1 MAAKDT
7 DDAKTDDQEPEL
19 QLDMSQAAVKK
30 MITEARERGF
40 ITYEQLNQ
48 VLPPEQVSSEQI
60 EDVMSMLSEMGINII
75 EEEEAEDDTQKGS
88 TDVVEASTSR
98 EVTVAQTETEK
109 LDRTDDPVRM
119 YLREMGSVELLS
131 REGEIAIAK
140 RIEAGRNTMI
150 AGLCESPLTFQAIT
164 IWRDELLNEDILL
177 RDVIDLDATFG
188 RSLEED
194 GVEEPVVA
202 SLKVAPASSV
212 RPQGEARQQG
222 NGKDDSE
229 QPELDADGNP
239 IRADD
244 SEEDDE
250 DEQANMS
257 LAAMEAALKP
267 RVLETL
273 DRIADN
279 YAMLSDMQD
288 LRMSATLNEDGS
300 FSKNEEAAYQKL
312 RSEIVELVNSL
323 HLHNN
328 RIEALIDQL
337 YGINRKIMS
346 IDSAMV
352 KLADQARI
360 NRREFVDEYRGCE
373 LDPAWMERMSQK
385 SGRGWQALV
394 ERSGEKVDELRTE
407 MAQVGQYVGVDISE
421 FRRIVSQVQKGEK
434 EARQAKKEMV
444 EANLR
449 LVISIAKK
457 YTNRGLQFLDLIQ
470 EGNIG
475 LMKAVDKFEYR
486 RGYKFSTYATWWI
499 RQAITRSIADQA
511 RTIRIPV
518 HMIETINKLVR
529 TGRQMLHE
537 IGREPTPEELAEKL
551 QMPLEKV
558 RKVMK
563 IAKEPISLETPI
575 GDEEDSQLGDFIE
588 DKNAVLPLDSAIQ
601 GNLKETTTRV
611 LASLTPREER
621 VLRMRFGIG
630 MNTDHTL
637 EEVGQQFSVTRER
650 IRQIEAKA
658 LRKLKHPSRSRKL
671 RSFLD
676 Q

>member
-1 MAAKDT
+1 MSVKDNDET
-7 DDAKTDDQEPEL
+7 KPEDNDSETSI
-19 QLDMSQAAVKK
+19 DMSQAAVKR
-30 MITEARERGF
+30 MIADARERGY
-40 ITYEQLNQ
+40 ITYDQLNA
-48 VLPPEQVSSEQI
+48 VLPPEQVTSEQI
-60 EDVMSMLSEMGINII
+60 EDVMSMLSEMGINVI
-75 EEEEAEDDTQKGS
+75 ENEDGEDGES
-88 TDVVEASTSR
+88 VGELVELSSSR
-98 EVTVAQTETEK
+98 EVAVSSGSSEV

-150 AGLCESPLTFQAIT
+150 LGLCESPLTFQAIT
-164 IWRDELLNEDILL
+164 IWREELLNEDVLL
-177 RDVIDLDATFG
+177 RDVIDLEATFG
-188 RSLEED
+188 RSGEGDDDLEEAGLTGV
-194 GVEEPVVA
+194 GVEKSA
-202 SLKVAPASSV
+202 STQRSAGST
-212 RPQGEARQQG
+212 Q
-222 NGKDDSE
+222 
-229 QPELDADGNP
+229 ELDADGNP
-239 IRADD
+239 ISNND
-244 SEEDDE
+244 DDE
-250 DEQANMS
+250 DDDEDNAMS

-273 DRIADN
+273 EVIARN
-279 YAMLSDMQD
+279 YANLADMQD
-288 LRMSATLNEDGS
+288 LRMEATMNDTS
-300 FSKNEEAAYQKL
+300 QFSTNDETEYQTL
-312 RSEIVELVNSL
+312 RSEIVLLVNGL

-346 IDSAMV
+346 INSAMV
-352 KLADQARI
+352 KLADAARI
-360 NRREFVDEYRGCE
+360 NRREFIDEYQGYE
-373 LDPAWMERMSQK
+373 LDPLWADRMATK
-385 SGRGWQALV
+385 PGRGWQALM
-394 ERSGEKVDELRTE
+394 EKSRDKVDELRTE
-407 MAQVGQYVGVDISE
+407 MSSVGQYVGVDISE
-421 FRRIVSQVQKGEK
+421 FRRIVNQVQKGEK

-588 DKNAVLPLDSAIQ
+588 DKNAILPLDSAIQ
-601 GNLKETTTRV
+601 ENLKETTTRV